1 MSAKADKSSTGST
14 KVLTLDQVIGSDCI
28 QTGYLPRSKE
38 AKDIKGDAA
47 TNTGELSFTNI
58 RPDSTIEYPKNAT
71 IVMGDYCEDFI
82 VRPGDVLFRGR
93 VAPPVATYV
102 NKEDLNG
109 ALRDGENI
117 QQFIY
122 SSAIIRIRLSDT
134 SNILC
139 PILPEYL
146 AAYINSPVAQRHF
159 TKHTQGSMISG
170 VGKRDLLTL
179 PVYLPPLEDQERIA
193 ELVRVHSEYKK
204 TTQAL
209 VDSYNSI
216 IKFYFLSLPKN

>member
-1 MSAKADKSSTGST
+1 MSAKADKSSTNSS
-14 KVLTLDQVIGSDCI
+14 KVLTLEQIIGSDSI
-28 QTGYLPRSKE
+28 QAGYLPRTEE
-38 AKDIKGDAA
+38 AKKAKGDASS
-47 TNTGELSFTNI
+47 NTGELSFTNI
-58 RPDSTIEYPKNAT
+58 RSDSTIEYPKNAT
-71 IVMGDYCEDFI
+71 VVMSDFCEDFI

-102 NKEDLNG
+102 NKEDLND
-109 ALRDGENI
+109 ALRNGENI

-122 SSAIIRIRLSDT
+122 SSAIIRIRLSNA
-134 SNILC
+134 SNVLC

-179 PVYLPPLEDQERIA
+179 PVYMPPLEDQERIA

-204 TTQAL
+204 SSQAL